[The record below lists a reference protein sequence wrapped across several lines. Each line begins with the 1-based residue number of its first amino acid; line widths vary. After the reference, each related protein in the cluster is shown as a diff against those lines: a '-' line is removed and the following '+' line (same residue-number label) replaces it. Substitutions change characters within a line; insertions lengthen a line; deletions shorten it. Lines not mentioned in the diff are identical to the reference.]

1 MKIKTILLMGAAAVA
16 GIYLTSEEGK
26 AARKSLQKKKTIIL
40 PAVKE
45 LISEANQVLEG
56 SKEINSDEIRANIE
70 KIIKEVKISL
80 SNLDLEKSLDVSK
93 KAIRVASNKIN
104 DVSNEVDKAKR
115 TTTKSKAKRK
125 PTTKKVVKK
134 VTTVKKINKK

>member
-40 PAVKE
+40 PAIKE

-70 KIIKEVKISL
+70 KIISEVKLSL
-80 SNLDLEKSLDVSK
+80 SNLDLEKSIDISK

-115 TTTKSKAKRK
+115 TSVKSKTKRK
-125 PTTKKVVKK
+125 Q
-134 VTTVKKINKK
+134 TVKKIAVKTTKKK